1 MISAAVG
8 GVAGWSINKYEA
20 RRPSGE
26 IYYTPSGDKEASRVR
41 DTMPKAGNHFTS
53 YQADQYPDLTYAAEN
68 ADMRAG
74 RQPEIMQYAHI
85 QKHILDILTY
95 AVRTTKSMD
104 EICEF
109 CQTQKGGQFRW
120 SG

>member
-20 RRPSGE
+20 RKASGE

-68 ADMRAG
+68 AVKAVVNIESIREVEYGSRSYNPFFDFFGMPYGYGGEPQTREQRAG
-74 RQPEIMQYAHI
+74 
-85 QKHILDILTY
+85 
-95 AVRTTKSMD
+95 
-104 EICEF
+104 
-109 CQTQKGGQFRW
+109 G
-120 SG
+120 SGVTDA